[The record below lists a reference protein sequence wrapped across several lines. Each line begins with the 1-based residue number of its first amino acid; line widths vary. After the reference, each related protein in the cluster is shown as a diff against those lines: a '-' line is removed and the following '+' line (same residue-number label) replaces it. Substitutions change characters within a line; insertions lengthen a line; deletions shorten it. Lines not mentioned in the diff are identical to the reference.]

1 MLLLRRKH
9 PSDDAAL
16 LRRAPE
22 LAVRVDEPRDD
33 EREDRDDVDDLVRA
47 PRVAPGPAD
56 GGEDRDDGR
65 RDEYDHDAVAA
76 PGRHA
81 LDAAAQRVQDP
92 ADAAGPPRRGND
104 RSRAN
109 ALVPAAA
116 DAGRGPGGRAA
127 DATGED
133 IGLESTEGKSTAG
146 QATGK
151 ATLAEERDGGLD
163 AEGLGGDREELV
175 VGSAEICEGR
185 EATAGVEANEGKCAA
200 ATSLAADVMRLSV
213 SAAASLQ

>member
-1 MLLLRRKH
+1 MGARSRIISHLGTWDYFGRSRSHRLRIANWELVHLGATGARRFKNSLRMLLLRRKH

-81 LDAAAQRVQDP
+81 LDAAAQRPSHRQEYYTHDP
-92 ADAAGPPRRGND
+92 KH
-104 RSRAN
+104 
-109 ALVPAAA
+109 
-116 DAGRGPGGRAA
+116 
-127 DATGED
+127 
-133 IGLESTEGKSTAG
+133 KS
-146 QATGK
+146 
-151 ATLAEERDGGLD
+151 E
-163 AEGLGGDREELV
+163 
-175 VGSAEICEGR
+175 
-185 EATAGVEANEGKCAA
+185 
-200 ATSLAADVMRLSV
+200 
-213 SAAASLQ
+213 

>member
-9 PSDDAAL
+9 PPDDAAL

-76 PGRHA
+76 PGRH
-81 LDAAAQRVQDP
+81 L
-92 ADAAGPPRRGND
+92 
-104 RSRAN
+104 
-109 ALVPAAA
+109 
-116 DAGRGPGGRAA
+116 
-127 DATGED
+127 
-133 IGLESTEGKSTAG
+133 
-146 QATGK
+146 
-151 ATLAEERDGGLD
+151 
-163 AEGLGGDREELV
+163 
-175 VGSAEICEGR
+175 
-185 EATAGVEANEGKCAA
+185 
-200 ATSLAADVMRLSV
+200 SLIHI
-213 SAAASLQ
+213 

>member
-9 PSDDAAL
+9 PPDDAAL

-92 ADAAGPPRRGND
+92 AHAATVKQ
-104 RSRAN
+104 
-109 ALVPAAA
+109 LAARLA
-116 DAGRGPGGRAA
+116 
-127 DATGED
+127 E
-133 IGLESTEGKSTAG
+133 
-146 QATGK
+146 
-151 ATLAEERDGGLD
+151 LAEESVIPQQWTKPYQGPDYFCADCPLHPGGKGPGAPGAPWL
-163 AEGLGGDREELV
+163 
-175 VGSAEICEGR
+175 
-185 EATAGVEANEGKCAA
+185 
-200 ATSLAADVMRLSV
+200 
-213 SAAASLQ
+213 

>member
-1 MLLLRRKH
+1 MCRYTLARFVPSWSHGGPEQNNLAPWYRIISHLGTWDYFGRSRSHRLRIANWELVHLGARGALVRRNLDTSKNSLRVLLLRRKH

-81 LDAAAQRVQDP
+81 LDAAAQRALDD
-92 ADAAGPPRRGND
+92 DASETLTTRPYN
-104 RSRAN
+104 
-109 ALVPAAA
+109 
-116 DAGRGPGGRAA
+116 AA
-127 DATGED
+127 DATQ
-133 IGLESTEGKSTAG
+133 KH
-146 QATGK
+146 
-151 ATLAEERDGGLD
+151 
-163 AEGLGGDREELV
+163 
-175 VGSAEICEGR
+175 
-185 EATAGVEANEGKCAA
+185 
-200 ATSLAADVMRLSV
+200 TSE
-213 SAAASLQ
+213 